1 MAVILK
7 WLISYCGA
15 GDAAAA
21 DNNLKNELF
30 KRKLQNKTQIQISV
44 AGSFFAEMGYGEIE
58 EMIRICVLKYLF

>member
-7 WLISYCGA
+7 WFISYCGA
-15 GDAAAA
+15 RDAAAA

-44 AGSFFAEMGYGEIE
+44 AGSFFAEMGYGEIKE
-58 EMIRICVLKYLF
+58 VIHIICVLK